1 MPGYFFNVDT
11 LVRILAA
18 EIGQECQRL
27 VVSASIVMDMN
38 IVSLNLTSS
47 LVDVF
52 TVCLPILQKYF
63 NVPFTICIWQS
74 RISHFLLHIF
84 TTVST
89 TLPGKDYLNMLLLLY
104 IYKYLS
110 RESQLDKCII
120 FSLFF
125 FFY

>member
-38 IVSLNLTSS
+38 IVSLNIFISGFLDCVLAHTSKTLQCS
-47 LVDVF
+47 FYNLHMAIQDF
-52 TVCLPILQKYF
+52 TF
-63 NVPFTICIWQS
+63 
-74 RISHFLLHIF
+74 F

-125 FFY
+125 FF